1 MAAKTLAT
9 TVFVAKENLARQTM
23 LSSRKK
29 TKDFF
34 NLAPKIIEGDISVCA
49 TKLISSRKRDVGTIL
64 RDETYL
70 LRDGFL
76 FLGDE
81 DKNLRDKI
89 LCDGNIF
96 RRAKVFLS
104 TSFHATKKLDLCDG
118 KKVLGDGILR
128 DEFLLFVAQSFYS
141 ISELHRCRG
150 RMEKNFLSAS
160 LSTSLPLSLLE
171 IQYVHRVS
179 ICCRFFLSIN
189 VNSY

>member
-9 TVFVAKENLARQTM
+9 TVFIAKENLARQTM

-34 NLAPKIIEGDISVCA
+34 NLAPKIIRGDISVCA
-49 TKLISSRKRDVGTIL
+49 TKLVSSRKREVGTIL

-70 LRDGFL
+70 LRDGIL

-89 LCDGNIF
+89 LCDGNTF

-118 KKVLGDGILR
+118 KKVLGDGSLR
-128 DEFLLFVAQSFYS
+128 DEICDSCAKCFHY
-141 ISELHRCRG
+141 IR
-150 RMEKNFLSAS
+150 
-160 LSTSLPLSLLE
+160 TLPLQRQNGKKFPFCLSLNFSPA
-171 IQYVHRVS
+171 VS
-179 ICCRFFLSIN
+179 AGNSVRSSGKYLLSFLFK
-189 VNSY
+189 Y